1 MYPCQPVHN
10 AGIVLQYSVVEN
22 SDKEEENHE
31 LVIHGFKNNL
41 RLLES
46 YFVYVSISS

>member
-22 SDKEEENHE
+22 SDKEEENHM
-31 LVIHGFKNNL
+31 NL
-41 RLLES
+41 LFMDLK
-46 YFVYVSISS
+46 II